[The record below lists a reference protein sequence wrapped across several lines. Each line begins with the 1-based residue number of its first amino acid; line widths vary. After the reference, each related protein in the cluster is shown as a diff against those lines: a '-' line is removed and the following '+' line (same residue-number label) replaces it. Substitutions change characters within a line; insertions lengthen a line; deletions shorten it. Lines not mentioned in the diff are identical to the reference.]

1 MKFIVLGLGN
11 FGSELSIKLTELGH
25 EVIGVDSNMKRVE
38 FLQDSITHT
47 ICMDTTDESGK
58 QLKMTTKL
66 HTILGAGGTVSNQLL
81 PILLGNK
88 ERVRLVSRKTERV
101 QGAGLQ
107 RRTR

>member
-47 ICMDTTDESGK
+47 ICMDTTDESAIK
-58 QLKMTTKL
+58 
-66 HTILGAGGTVSNQLL
+66 SL
-81 PILLGNK
+81 P
-88 ERVRLVSRKTERV
+88 VKT
-101 QGAGLQ
+101 QM
-107 RRTR
+107 